1 MSLHEILVSLAF
13 RAVLFPQDEVKQRAF
28 YTSGENQ
35 VFPSFENEFSNGF
48 LWMSSKKPY
57 KNQKEIGQSKDSAR
71 LSNLFSGVCW
81 IVNGQPE
88 EESKTKNAKD
98 SKDRS

>member
-1 MSLHEILVSLAF
+1 M
-13 RAVLFPQDEVKQRAF
+13 DEFQE
-28 YTSGENQ
+28 SIQE
-35 VFPSFENEFSNGF
+35 
-48 LWMSSKKPY
+48 SKR
-57 KNQKEIGQSKDSAR
+57 NWAEKDSAQ
-71 LSNLFSGVCW
+71 LSILFSGVSW

>member
-1 MSLHEILVSLAF
+1 M
-13 RAVLFPQDEVKQRAF
+13 KKK
-28 YTSGENQ
+28 SGRE
-35 VFPSFENEFSNGF
+35 
-48 LWMSSKKPY
+48 
-57 KNQKEIGQSKDSAR
+57 R
-71 LSNLFSGVCW
+71 LYPISNLCSGVCW

>member
-1 MSLHEILVSLAF
+1 M
-13 RAVLFPQDEVKQRAF
+13 DEFQE
-28 YTSGENQ
+28 TIQE
-35 VFPSFENEFSNGF
+35 
-48 LWMSSKKPY
+48 SKR
-57 KNQKEIGQSKDSAR
+57 NWAEKDSAQ

-98 SKDRS
+98 SKDCS